1 MDADRK
7 GWINFSSLP
16 SSKPSYSK
24 EGPITD
30 HGLNKDDHKDDT
42 QAANIGY
49 TVPGADDRPTSSPVT
64 DINDEKI
71 NGAAGKQ
78 RLTQDTLQRACD
90 VIMTV
95 AADETRLVDGN
106 TQPKMITSATKNCPE
121 VLNNPTELSASSQL
135 TSAKVNKSYRPQS
148 TKGLFLTDKEIATG
162 LLYQPKGPRNLVK
175 WEYFDDDNNEDFK
188 LDEGTGWDLNDMYAT
203 NATKFNYKTTL
214 DDDLS
219 EYTTV
224 LVREDTEEDRL
235 RWERACRLANEIQK
249 RRCPTDHRERAA
261 KPDNIQSNRDQY
273 KQKRRGRYQNYST
286 KNF

>member
-1 MDADRK
+1 
-7 GWINFSSLP
+7 
-16 SSKPSYSK
+16 
-24 EGPITD
+24 
-30 HGLNKDDHKDDT
+30 
-42 QAANIGY
+42 
-49 TVPGADDRPTSSPVT
+49 
-64 DINDEKI
+64 
-71 NGAAGKQ
+71 
-78 RLTQDTLQRACD
+78 
-90 VIMTV
+90 
-95 AADETRLVDGN
+95 
-106 TQPKMITSATKNCPE
+106 
-121 VLNNPTELSASSQL
+121 
-135 TSAKVNKSYRPQS
+135 
-148 TKGLFLTDKEIATG
+148 
-162 LLYQPKGPRNLVK
+162 
-175 WEYFDDDNNEDFK
+175 
-188 LDEGTGWDLNDMYAT
+188 MYAT